1 MAQAAQREPSMEEIL
16 ASIRKII
23 ENNDSDR
30 PEAAVERSEPS
41 VAHAAPAP
49 ASAPV
54 VEAPQAIVAPAPEP
68 EPRPA
73 ATTPVQKAENT
84 GSDSVSLADI
94 AARMRTDKS
103 TAIGTVVDDSAVGEL
118 HDMLDDEAVDSEMR
132 HEVSTEDGLEE
143 VARAIASMTPELAQE
158 MAAASER
165 VTEPLRVAE
174 TVKAE
179 NTEPSEKRAEKS
191 AKPVAAEAQA
201 TQSKGAASGLG
212 QLISMEAGQKVA
224 QSFADLDAA
233 ITAGSQRSFDEI
245 AEELLRPMLQTWLD
259 DNLPTLV
266 ERLGREEIERVSR
279 GTRG

>member
-30 PEAAVERSEPS
+30 PEAAVERPEPS
-41 VAHAAPAP
+41 MAQAAPSPAP

-54 VEAPQAIVAPAPEP
+54 PRHSAPASFQSS
-68 EPRPA
+68 PA
-73 ATTPVQKAENT
+73 AAPMQRAEAA
-84 GSDSVSLADI
+84 GSDSSSVSLADI

-103 TAIGTVVDDSAVGEL
+103 SAIGRVPNEPAVAE
-118 HDMLDDEAVDSEMR
+118 MEEALDDETVETGMR
-132 HEVSTEDGLEE
+132 HEVNAEDGLEE

-165 VTEPLRVAE
+165 ATEPRFRDDGA
-174 TVKAE
+174 KAE
-179 NTEPSEKRAEKS
+179 SAQSDEPRAEQWAKS
-191 AKPVAAEAQA
+191 ETPAARPN
-201 TQSKGAASGLG
+201 GAASGLG

-224 QSFADLDAA
+224 RSFADLDAA

-266 ERLGREEIERVSR
+266 ERLVREEIERVSR

>member
-54 VEAPQAIVAPAPEP
+54 VEAPQAIVAPEP

-73 ATTPVQKAENT
+73 ATAPVQKAENA

-179 NTEPSEKRAEKS
+179 NTEPSEKRAES
-191 AKPVAAEAQA
+191 
-201 TQSKGAASGLG
+201 
-212 QLISMEAGQKVA
+212 
-224 QSFADLDAA
+224 
-233 ITAGSQRSFDEI
+233 
-245 AEELLRPMLQTWLD
+245 RP
-259 DNLPTLV
+259 
-266 ERLGREEIERVSR
+266 SR
-279 GTRG
+279 